1 MPKPLVSALVLIG
14 LSNAAFAESHEVR
27 MLNSGEAGPMV
38 FDPSFLEIAP
48 GDTVKFLA
56 TDPGH
61 NAEAIP
67 DMIPDE
73 AEAFSGGI
81 DEEISVTLEN
91 EGLYAVRCT
100 PHFAMGMVM
109 TIAVGEVESAPDGY
123 LEGRLPAKA
132 VERFEQQLSNL

>member
-1 MPKPLVSALVLIG
+1 MPRLLVPAFFLIATSG
-14 LSNAAFAESHEVR
+14 AAFAETYEVK
-27 MLNSGEAGPMV
+27 MLNSGDAGPMV
-38 FDPSFLEIAP
+38 FEPSFLQIAP

-67 DMIPDE
+67 DMIPE
-73 AEAFSGGI
+73 GAETFSGGI
-81 DEEISVTLEN
+81 DEEISVTLDE
-91 EGLYAVRCT
+91 EGLYAVKCQ

-109 TIAVGEVESAPDGY
+109 TIAVGEVESAPEGY

-132 VERFEQQLSNL
+132 VERFEQQISNL